1 MLPLS
6 PTPRV
11 APRHALRL
19 LVLAAMALG
28 TGCRNVS
35 PAGVHFSSEP
45 PGATILV
52 DGQDS
57 GWVTPCEV
65 DLDVEREHE
74 VDLALEGFATRRFL
88 LVPDEQR
95 SFVSWNQGVNG
106 LRTRQRAPF
115 LIPAVDLVLPFREVR
130 ALAPGR
136 IFVRLHPAE
145 P

>member
-1 MLPLS
+1 MPS
-6 PTPRV
+6 AFRV
-11 APRHALRL
+11 LGL
-19 LVLAAMALG
+19 LICVLAP
-28 TGCRNVS
+28 GCRNVS
-35 PAGVHFSSEP
+35 PAGVHFASEP
-45 PGATILV
+45 PGAAIRV
-52 DGQDS
+52 DGRDS

-74 VDLALEGFATRRFL
+74 VELALAGFAPRRFL

-95 SFVSWNQGVNG
+95 AFVSWNQGVNG

-115 LIPAVDLVLPFREVR
+115 LMTGEDLLLPFREVH

-136 IFVRLHPAE
+136 IFVRLHPE